1 MTFYDTK
8 YFMCSNYFAADGTN
22 DKCPILV
29 KNEIDPCLF
38 TALDDLEH
46 NCSDRSCIR
55 ANTVRDSDVNKGTE
69 HAHLRGFSYRD
80 TYTSLSVSFDLSVIT
95 FSYDL

>member
-1 MTFYDTK
+1 MTAVI
-8 YFMCSNYFAADGTN
+8 CTN
-22 DKCPILV
+22 EKCPTLI
-29 KNEIDPCLF
+29 KNEIDQHLI
-38 TALDDLEH
+38 TALDDLEQ
-46 NCSDRSCIR
+46 NCLNQSCIK
-55 ANTVRDSDVNKGTE
+55 ANILRDSDVNKGTE